1 MKSPGVACS
10 DSCEACGHSPKKPFV
25 NQDRHMCIPN
35 KGKGGVGSWGWGKVP
50 PPQGGH
56 KKISPIFFWVVGS
69 VWVLFFAYLDICGI
83 FEEHNVY
90 VLSGLSN
97 RHFRP
102 GDRRASS
109 CPSTAIFPVPAEGDF
124 FPSEVRNGGVQA
136 DAIRSHH

>member
-56 KKISPIFFWVVGS
+56 KKISPIFFLGCGVCVG
-69 VWVLFFAYLDICGI
+69 AI
-83 FEEHNVY
+83 FCIPRH
-90 VLSGLSN
+90 L
-97 RHFRP
+97 RHF
-102 GDRRASS
+102 
-109 CPSTAIFPVPAEGDF
+109 
-124 FPSEVRNGGVQA
+124 
-136 DAIRSHH
+136 